1 MYSILFLLVPVW
13 SGVNVAGVSLKN
25 LHPDL
30 GTDADKEQWKQ
41 VHKQVVDR

>member
-1 MYSILFLLVPVW
+1 MNI
-13 SGVNVAGVSLKN
+13 AGVSLKA

-30 GTDADKEQWKQ
+30 GTDGDKENWKA